1 MNSTFMFNNF
11 SEKQKGRFLG
21 ESNNRTNTESC
32 MQRVYGILQ
41 AVLMFLISLWVDKD
55 LDNLWQKQKKE
66 RKEAKMTFYKAP
78 GSETLL

>member
-1 MNSTFMFNNF
+1 
-11 SEKQKGRFLG
+11 
-21 ESNNRTNTESC
+21 

>member
-32 MQRVYGILQ
+32 MQRVYGRLK
-41 AVLMFLISLWVDKD
+41 AVLVFLISLWVDKD
-55 LDNLWQKQKKE
+55 LDNLWQKKKE
-66 RKEAKMTFYKAP
+66 RKKR
-78 GSETLL
+78 S